1 MGEYPFEIGLG
12 HAQDTRILKL
22 KWLCPDVPEAVLKKV
37 NKNNILSMLGDTA
50 RTRIG
55 QNEVILGS
63 LRTSGQYLYTVLTDP
78 ETLSRKSSDFAEL
91 KEKDFLA
98 TVNEIQCLGML
109 EGIANRRKILN
120 APNLAKYKQW
130 QIEMIKRRKWELEN
144 EL

>member
-12 HAQDTRILKL
+12 HGGDTRILKL

-37 NKNNILSMLGDTA
+37 NKNNILSMIGDTA

-55 QNEVILGS
+55 QNEVIFGT
-63 LRTSGQYLYTVLTDP
+63 LRTTGQYLYTVMSCP
-78 ETLSRKSSDFAEL
+78 ETLSRNKSDFADLE
-91 KEKDFLA
+91 EKDFLA

-144 EL
+144 E

>member
-12 HAQDTRILKL
+12 HVGDTRILKL
-22 KWLCPDVPEAVLKKV
+22 KWLCPDVPDGVLKQV

-50 RTRIG
+50 RTRLG
-55 QNEVILGS
+55 QGEVIWGQ
-63 LRTSGQYLYTVLTDP
+63 LRTTGQYLYTVMSCP
-78 ETLSRKSSDFAEL
+78 ETLTRNKSDFADL

-120 APNLAKYKQW
+120 APNLAKYKAW

-144 EL
+144 E

>member
-22 KWLCPDVPEAVLKKV
+22 KWLCPDVPDGVLKKI

-50 RTRIG
+50 RTRLG
-55 QNEVILGS
+55 QNEVIFGT
-63 LRTSGQYLYTVLTDP
+63 LRTTGQYLYTVLSCP
-78 ETLSRKSSDFAEL
+78 ETLSRNKSDFADL
-91 KEKDFLA
+91 KEKDFFD
-98 TVNEIQCLGML
+98 VVSEIQCLGML

-120 APNLAKYKQW
+120 SPHVAKYKAW

-144 EL
+144 E

>member
-12 HAQDTRILKL
+12 HGGDTRILKL

-50 RTRIG
+50 RTRLG
-55 QNEVILGS
+55 QNEVICGT
-63 LRTSGQYLYTVLTDP
+63 LRTDAQYLHIGLSCPRTLT
-78 ETLSRKSSDFAEL
+78 RNKSDFAEL

-98 TVNEIQCLGML
+98 VVSEIQCLGML

-144 EL
+144 E

>member
-12 HAQDTRILKL
+12 HGGDTRILKL

-50 RTRIG
+50 RTRLG
-55 QNEVILGS
+55 QNEVICGT
-63 LRTSGQYLYTVLTDP
+63 LRTDAQYLYIGLSCPRTLT
-78 ETLSRKSSDFAEL
+78 RKSSDFADL
-91 KEKDFLA
+91 NEKDFLA

-144 EL
+144 E

>member
-12 HAQDTRILKL
+12 HGGDTRILKL

-37 NKNNILSMLGDTA
+37 NKNNILSMIGDTA
-50 RTRIG
+50 RTRLG
-55 QNEVILGS
+55 QNEVIFGT
-63 LRTSGQYLYTVLTDP
+63 LRTNAQYLNIGLSCPRTLT
-78 ETLSRKSSDFAEL
+78 RKSSDFAEL

-98 TVNEIQCLGML
+98 MVNEIQCLGML

-120 APNLAKYKQW
+120 APNLAKYKAW

-144 EL
+144 E

>member
-1 MGEYPFEIGLG
+1 MAEYPFEIGLG
-12 HAQDTRILKL
+12 HGGDTRILKL
-22 KWLCPDVPEAVLKKV
+22 KWLCPDVPDDVLKKV
-37 NKNNILSMLGDTA
+37 NKNNILSMIGDTA

-78 ETLSRKSSDFAEL
+78 ETLTRKSSDFAEL

-98 TVNEIQCLGML
+98 MVSEIQCLGML

-120 APNLAKYKQW
+120 APNLAKYKAW

-144 EL
+144 E

>member
-1 MGEYPFEIGLG
+1 MAEYPFEIGLG

-37 NKNNILSMLGDTA
+37 NKNNILSMIGDTA

-55 QNEVILGS
+55 QNEVIFGT
-63 LRTSGQYLYTVLTDP
+63 LRTDVPPFKGGLSCPQTLT
-78 ETLSRKSSDFAEL
+78 RKSSDFAEL

-98 TVNEIQCLGML
+98 LVNEIQCLGML

-144 EL
+144 E

>member
-12 HAQDTRILKL
+12 HAQDTRVLKL

-37 NKNNILSMLGDTA
+37 NKNNILNMLGDTA
-50 RTRIG
+50 RTRLG
-55 QNEVILGS
+55 QNEVICGT
-63 LRTSGQYLYTVLTDP
+63 LRTDVPPFKGGLSCP
-78 ETLSRKSSDFAEL
+78 ETLTRKSSDFAEL

-98 TVNEIQCLGML
+98 MVNEIQCLGML

-144 EL
+144 E